1 MSLVFKKLGLRDRKQ
16 ILVVN
21 SPESFESELAA
32 LEGVEV
38 FRDPKQAKEVGLALA
53 FVTTYAEVDRLA
65 PTITKKSTGDAIV
78 WISYPKA
85 SSKHYKSEI
94 KYGQGWAP
102 LGKEGFEPVSMVA
115 IDEDWSAVRFRRV
128 EFIKQMNRPAEYRLT
143 DAAQRKAP
151 RRNKPRS

>member
-1 MSLVFKKLGLRDRKQ
+1 
-16 ILVVN
+16 
-21 SPESFESELAA
+21 
-32 LEGVEV
+32 
-38 FRDPKQAKEVGLALA
+38 
-53 FVTTYAEVDRLA
+53 
-65 PTITKKSTGDAIV
+65 V

-128 EFIKQMNRPAEYRLT
+128 EFIKQMNRPEEYRLT
-143 DAAQRKAP
+143 DAAK
-151 RRNKPRS
+151 RRAVRTNRSLS